1 LEEYGSWWGF
11 AALRAHSMLSAAPA
25 DLHASGDR
33 IDVAL
38 LVAARPALR
47 RNSVGENS

>member
-1 LEEYGSWWGF
+1 LEEYGAWWGF
-11 AALRAHSMLSAAPA
+11 AALRAHSMLAAAPA

-33 IDVAL
+33 IDAL